1 MTNEKR
7 LTDFQEQWEKL
18 VNKANNNYSLL
29 SKAERVW
36 FNIQLL
42 IASVENGGMISC
54 FYNSLCDY
62 YVEIIEDLKELKHDK
77 IIKLMEEIGKMF
89 PKGIVPK
96 DMEKRNEVINCW
108 SYGKYDRK
116 LYKID
121 KTFFKLK
128 NKLENDLIK
137 YIITNNLREPLKT

>member
-1 MTNEKR
+1 MIKEKE
-7 LTDFQEQWEKL
+7 LSDFQEQWEKL
-18 VNKANNNYSLL
+18 VIKANNNYSLL

-42 IASVENGGMISC
+42 IAGVENGGMISC

-77 IIKLMEEIGKMF
+77 IIKLMKEIGKMF

-96 DMEKRNEVINCW
+96 DIEKRNKIISSW
-108 SYGKYDRK
+108 PDGKYDKK
-116 LYKID
+116 LTKID
-121 KTFFKLK
+121 NVFFKLK
-128 NKLENDLIK
+128 KKIENDLIK
-137 YIITNNLREPLKT
+137 YIITNNLV